1 VERLSVEELAARS
14 GSSVDRIRRL
24 ADVGLLEPADDG
36 SFAMTAIN
44 RVRLADALD
53 REGVPLEDMGKAKA
67 TGQLSFEFVDQLFL
81 EAVPLRDQTVE
92 ELAAKLGIS
101 IEDLG
106 RLYTAWSLPAP
117 LPGQQIREDDAAML
131 EALTVFPQTGLD
143 PEILV
148 PATRFFGDNVR
159 RIAEGEVSFFKT
171 NVIDALAASGM
182 PLKDV
187 METTAPMSAALQ
199 PSGRALLNWLHMRHF
214 ETQVFQEIVVIMER
228 IMDEAGFA
236 RRRPVSPP
244 AIAFLDLSGYTLLT
258 EQTGDEVAARL
269 AEELSEL
276 VGQAAQS
283 HGGRVVKLLG
293 DGVMFHFPDPGDAV
307 RCGLALVDRATE
319 LGLPRARMGV
329 NAGAVVFRDGDYF
342 GRTVN
347 VAARITDYARPGE
360 VLVSEEAVTAATGNG
375 IAFTEIGE
383 VLLKG
388 LEEPVRVFRAA
399 QAGEPNRR

>member
-1 VERLSVEELAARS
+1 MIGVERLSVEELAARS

-360 VLVSEEAVTAATGNG
+360 VLATEEAVEAASGNA
-375 IAFTEIGE
+375 IAFHEIGS
-383 VLLKG
+383 VLLRG
-388 LEEPVRVFRAA
+388 LEEPLRVFRATA
-399 QAGEPNRR
+399 SNGR